1 MWNQGVRRTNK
12 NIFRS
17 DPTHSWLI
25 SSFIELDSDY
35 KGPELFSNTIQSG
48 DKLYAM
54 IFKPNRMEPGKK
66 YPVVLNVYG
75 GPEVQLVSNT
85 FKV

>member
-1 MWNQGVRRTNK
+1 
-12 NIFRS
+12 
-17 DPTHSWLI
+17 
-25 SSFIELDSDY
+25 
-35 KGPELFSNTIQSG
+35 
-48 DKLYAM
+48 M